1 MAIISD
7 GTTIADA
14 GAFSVSLGAMTL
26 IKTLTISNA
35 ANATLIHGT
44 SSVVLN
50 NTYPVYII
58 KLINIH
64 PVTDRREFTMNFTT
78 DGSNFNVAKTTTA
91 IECYNWEN
99 NNTPAFAY
107 RDLDL
112 ADATGEQNLATGC
125 GSDNDEN
132 ICSVINLFNPSG
144 TTFVKHFT
152 IDTQFSEGQ
161 GLCFRQPVA
170 GYLNTTSAVTGVRFK
185 FDSGN
190 IDSGIIKLYGLKDS

>member
-1 MAIISD
+1 MAIISNA
-7 GTTIADA
+7 TTIADA
-14 GAFSVSLGAMTL
+14 GAFSVDLGAMTL
-26 IKTLTISNA
+26 IKTVTSSGA
-35 ANATLIHGT
+35 ATTTLVHGT
-44 SSVVLN
+44 SGVVLDD
-50 NTYPVYII
+50 TYPIYVL

-64 PVTDRREFTMNFTT
+64 PVDDRVDFTMNFTV

-91 IECYNWEN
+91 IECYNWEDGS
-99 NNTPAFAY
+99 TPAFGY

-112 ADATGEQNLATGC
+112 GNATGEQSLAIGC
-125 GSDNDEN
+125 GNVNDEN

-170 GYLNTTSAVTGVRFK
+170 GYVNSTSAVTGVRFK
-185 FDSGN
+185 FASGN
-190 IDSGIIKLYGLKDS
+190 HDGIFKLYGIKDS